1 MGYEVRIVADSIG
14 EHGKR
19 LTTMVVVFP
28 RFILAEVNT
37 HRMLSRN
44 SASSRAIPPERM
56 IERVQLDPF
65 VPETFN
71 RRVKGMGVGEALE
84 RSDHDRARETWLNA
98 RDKAVAAALALMELD
113 CDKSRINRLLEPFLW
128 HTALISAT
136 EWSNFFAL
144 RDHPAAQPEFQIIAR
159 MMREAMEAST
169 PAELDYGD
177 WHLPF
182 VDQIG
187 KPWDDSSTNYWPMV
201 SAGRCFVVSYDRLDS
216 IMAEDDEVSYARAK
230 SGSSMGHWSPLEHP
244 ACCMMPSHGHKFG
257 VVADEDRYANF
268 IGWRQLR
275 GIMPGEHD
283 FQKLLDAKVTT

>member
-1 MGYEVRIVADSIG
+1 VGYEVRVVADSIG

-71 RRVKGMGVGEALE
+71 RRVKGMGVGEALD
-84 RSDHDRARETWLNA
+84 RTDQDRAREAWLNA
-98 RDKAVAAALALMELD
+98 RDKSVAAALALLELD

-144 RDHPAAQPEFQIIAR
+144 RDHPAAQPEFQIVAR
-159 MMREAMEAST
+159 MMREAMEKSV
-169 PAELDYGD
+169 PDMLSPGE

-182 VDQIG
+182 VDQVG
-187 KPWDDSSTNYWPMV
+187 TPLPDSPLYWPMV
-201 SAGRCFVVSYDRLDS
+201 SAGRCFVVSYDKLDT
-216 IMAEDDEVSYARAK
+216 IMGEDDGASYERAMRGHK
-230 SGSSMGHWSPLEHP
+230 SGHWSPLEHP
-244 ACCMMPSHGHKFG
+244 AQMLWGPSRPIGNFVGFKQLRKWF
-257 VVADEDRYANF
+257 ADED
-268 IGWRQLR
+268 
-275 GIMPGEHD
+275 D
-283 FQKLLDAKVTT
+283 FQKVLDQQPVLA